1 MKKKYLFVLPLLIFF
16 FEVIYAVEPDEILDN
31 ENLENI
37 AREIGKEL
45 RCMVCQNE
53 DIENSNADIAR
64 DLRLLVRMKLS
75 KGESKKEIINYIHS
89 RYGDYILFSPPLKTS
104 TIALW
109 VIPLIFTIF
118 LTLIFFKRKKK

>member
-53 DIENSNADIAR
+53 EIENSNADIAR

-109 VIPLIFTIF
+109 AIPLIFTIF

>member
-109 VIPLIFTIF
+109 AIPLIFTIF

>member
-109 VIPLIFTIF
+109 GIPLIFTIF